1 MTPEMINYR
10 ISQLQ
15 RDIDATWEKYRRLQL
30 ELSDLLRAQ
39 SSVSEST
46 TKGQLLTESSLSG
59 HTRYRDQKEDC

>member
-39 SSVSEST
+39 GSMTESS
-46 TKGQLLTESSLSG
+46 TKEQLLTETSPSG
-59 HTRYRDQKEDC
+59 HTRYRDQE